1 MSTKI
6 ALIGR
11 PSSKINTS
19 LALLRDRLSKLG
31 WRVILPCEVTANPD
45 ENGKTLAVYLFGEGE
60 KVPERATERDAF
72 EGVFVLVEGDE
83 VRKSDRPA
91 VCNWVGHPHLRVVD
105 VSESC
110 EPLLDEV
117 TALLGIPEPREIE
130 RKFLIKMPD
139 LKMLSALPECRGVG
153 LSQTYLV
160 LPDGTN
166 ARVRRRG
173 EGDDCSYIKTIKK
186 RLTDR
191 TRIEIEQPLSA
202 EEYADLLRYAD
213 PIRRSIEKTRYCLV
227 WSNTYFELDVFDFWD
242 REAFLEVELLSEEQ
256 EISLPPFLEV
266 LREVT
271 DDPTYSNSA
280 LALNVPKQD

>member
-6 ALIGR
+6 VLTGSSATKIDRAIDMLRGR
-11 PSSKINTS
+11 
-19 LALLRDRLSKLG
+19 LAEFG
-31 WRVILPCEVTANPD
+31 WNIILPCETADSPD
-45 ENGKTLAVYLFGEGE
+45 ENEKTLAVYPFGEDE
-60 KVPERATERDAF
+60 KVPESLTERDAF
-72 EGVFVLVEGDE
+72 EGVFVLVGNEQAKE
-83 VRKSDRPA
+83 RRA
-91 VCNWVGHPHLRVVD
+91 VIDWVGHPHLRVVD

-117 TALLGIPEPREIE
+117 SALLGIPEPREIE

-139 LKMLSALPECRGVG
+139 LQMLSSLPECRAVK
-153 LSQTYLV
+153 LSQTYIL

-173 EGDDCSYIKTIKK
+173 DGEDCSYVKTVKQ

-191 TRIEIEQPLSA
+191 TRIEIEEPLTA
-202 EEYADLLRYAD
+202 EEYRNLLNFAD
-213 PIRRSIEKTRYCLV
+213 PLRRSIEKTRYCLV
-227 WSNTYFELDVFDFWD
+227 WRNTYFELDVFDFWD
-242 REAFLEVELLSEEQ
+242 RQAFLEVELLSEEQ

-271 DDPTYSNSA
+271 DDSAYGNSA
-280 LALNVPKQD
+280 LALSIPDQD

>member
-6 ALIGR
+6 VLTGGSAT
-11 PSSKINTS
+11 KIDAA
-19 LALLRDRLSKLG
+19 LALLRDRLVEFG
-31 WRVILPCEVTANPD
+31 WRVILPCETADNPD
-45 ENGKTLAVYLFGEGE
+45 ENQKTLAVYLFGEGE
-60 KVPERATERDAF
+60 RVPESLAERDAF
-72 EGVFVLVEGDE
+72 EGVFVLIENKQANE
-83 VRKSDRPA
+83 RKAMID
-91 VCNWVGHPHLRVVD
+91 WVGHPHLRVVD
-105 VSESC
+105 VGESC

-139 LKMLSALPECRGVG
+139 LQMLASLPECRAVK
-153 LSQTYLV
+153 LSQTYIL

-173 EGDDCSYIKTIKK
+173 DGEDCSYVKTVKQ

-191 TRIEIEQPLSA
+191 TRIEIEEPLTA
-202 EEYADLLRYAD
+202 EEYRNLLNFAD
-213 PIRRSIEKTRYCLV
+213 PLRRSIEKTRYCLV
-227 WSNTYFELDVFDFWD
+227 WRNTYFELDVFDFWD
-242 REAFLEVELLSEEQ
+242 RQAFLEVELLSEEQ

-271 DDPTYSNSA
+271 DDSAYGNSA
-280 LALNVPKQD
+280 LALSIPDQD

>member
-6 ALIGR
+6 VLTGGSATKIDRAVDMLCGR
-11 PSSKINTS
+11 
-19 LALLRDRLSKLG
+19 LAEFG
-31 WRVILPCEVTANPD
+31 WNIILPCETAASPD
-45 ENGKTLAVYLFGEGE
+45 ENEKALAVYPFGEDE
-60 KVPERATERDAF
+60 KVPESLAERDAF
-72 EGVFVLVEGDE
+72 EGVFVLIENE
-83 VRKSDRPA
+83 QANERKA
-91 VCNWVGHPHLRVVD
+91 VADWVGHPHLRVVD

-139 LKMLSALPECRGVG
+139 LQMLSSLPECRAVK
-153 LSQTYLV
+153 LSQTYIQ

-173 EGDDCSYIKTIKK
+173 DGEDCSYVKTVKQ
-186 RLTDR
+186 RLTER
-191 TRIEIEQPLSA
+191 TRIEIEEPLTA
-202 EEYADLLRYAD
+202 EEYRDLLRFAD
-213 PIRRSIEKTRYCLV
+213 PLRRSIEKTRYCLV
-227 WSNTYFELDVFDFWD
+227 WRNTYFELDVFDFWD
-242 REAFLEVELLSEEQ
+242 RQAFLEVELLSEEQ

-271 DDPTYSNSA
+271 DDSAYGNSA
-280 LALNVPKQD
+280 LALSIPDQD

>member
-6 ALIGR
+6 VLTG
-11 PSSKINTS
+11 SSATKIDAA
-19 LALLRDRLSKLG
+19 LALLRDRLAEFG
-31 WRVILPCEVTANPD
+31 WNIILPCETAASPD
-45 ENGKTLAVYLFGEGE
+45 ENQKTLAVYPFGEDE
-60 KVPERATERDAF
+60 KVPESLTERDAF
-72 EGVFVLVEGDE
+72 EGVFVLVENE
-83 VRKSDRPA
+83 QATERKA
-91 VCNWVGHPHLRVVD
+91 VIDWVGHPHLRVVD
-105 VSESC
+105 VGESC

-139 LKMLSALPECRGVG
+139 LQMLSSLPECRAVK
-153 LSQTYLV
+153 LSQTYIL

-173 EGDDCSYIKTIKK
+173 DGEDCSYVKTVKQ

-191 TRIEIEQPLSA
+191 TRIEIEEPLTA
-202 EEYADLLRYAD
+202 EEYRDLLKFAD
-213 PIRRSIEKTRYCLV
+213 PLRLSIEKTRYCLV
-227 WSNTYFELDVFDFWD
+227 WHNTYFELDVFDFWD
-242 REAFLEVELLSEEQ
+242 RQAFLEIELLSEEQ

-271 DDPTYSNSA
+271 DNSAYGNSA
-280 LALNVPKQD
+280 LALSIPDQD